1 VIKGSQEYLAAFKSL
16 VKASDGREAAMAQ
29 MRRDAEQAREQT
41 RGLAEDQEGELAD
54 LLKGKGG
61 ESDLLAKIEDKAI
74 KVGQAR
80 EMEQLILGVRV
91 AVRGYQATNDP
102 KEMQAAEELMAKF
115 FALAK
120 ETRARFKQASNI
132 EMIDKV
138 TAGAQAYQQGMGTLA
153 RAGAEQKAA
162 DDKLVAAARQVQ
174 KLCLEVREDQRAKM
188 SSEASRAVWM
198 VMIGSLIALLVAV
211 LLTILMTRA
220 ITGPLRKII
229 VGLADG
235 ARQVAA
241 AAGQVSAASQQMAEG
256 ASEQAAAL
264 EETSSSLEEMSSMT
278 RQTADLTTGADQL
291 MRENIQSSGQ
301 AVKAMGELA
310 RNMNQIEQ
318 DSDQIGRIIKTIDEI
333 AFQTNLLALNAA
345 VEAARAGEAGAGF
358 AVVADEVRNLAQRA
372 AEAARSTQSLL
383 EGTIDRVKLGAAS
396 VREMGKDFDG
406 IVESATVM
414 GEKTAAI
421 TQASKEQSEGIGQVS
436 KAAQEMDKVTQQNAA
451 NAEEAAAAA
460 EELSAQAAVMQGMVH
475 DLVSLVEGAS
485 TAGDESGQPGRTDR
499 GEYGRMR
506 LLPGG
511 GDQDF

>member
-1 VIKGSQEYLAAFKSL
+1 
-16 VKASDGREAAMAQ
+16 
-29 MRRDAEQAREQT
+29 
-41 RGLAEDQEGELAD
+41 
-54 LLKGKGG
+54 
-61 ESDLLAKIEDKAI
+61 
-74 KVGQAR
+74 
-80 EMEQLILGVRV
+80 
-91 AVRGYQATNDP
+91 
-102 KEMQAAEELMAKF
+102 MQAAEELMAKF

-485 TAGDESGQPGRTDR
+485 TAGDESGRSDQAGR
-499 GEYGRMR
+499 GGSGRMR